1 MRTHTRTILALAVL
15 FGCAV
20 AGANT
25 IKAQAPA
32 PSSRGAAAGPTR
44 GEAPSTPTRWD
55 AWSPIDNQHVHVT
68 AEAAAGATPVS
79 TLPQVRIWLDGH
91 VQYLQPGAHPETH
104 AAATSRGPAAAEIVI
119 DLKDTQIPPHKNGTS
134 YPLAFPRPGSKKV
147 LENDRVIIWDYS
159 WTPGSPTPMHF
170 HDKDVVVT
178 YLEDGALRSTE
189 PNGQAVVNPHYFGF
203 TKFNAGD
210 RTHTE
215 ELIRGK
221 GRAIIVELKR

>member
-1 MRTHTRTILALAVL
+1 MRAHTGRILALAVL
-15 FGCAV
+15 FWCGAASGNAV
-20 AGANT
+20 R
-25 IKAQAPA
+25 AQAPA
-32 PSSRGAAAGPTR
+32 SSSRGATAGSAQ
-44 GEAPSTPTRWD
+44 GEAPSPTRWN
-55 AWSPIDNQHVHVT
+55 AWSPIDNPHVRVT
-68 AEAAAGATPVS
+68 AEAAATAAPVS

-104 AAATSRGPAAAEIVI
+104 AAPSSRGPAAAEIVI
-119 DLKDTQIPPHKNGTS
+119 ELKDTQIPPHKNGTS
-134 YPLAFPRPGSKKV
+134 YPLAFPRPGSRKV
-147 LENDRVIIWDYS
+147 LENDRVVVWDYS

-189 PNGQAVVNPHYFGF
+189 PNGQSVVNPHYFGF